1 MQIFVSLWVTNGQGP
16 SATHKMLKTSI
27 FDGAMYKSISA
38 PNDPKLAN
46 ISVSWNVDGVP
57 IFKSSPFHI
66 WPLQVTINELPPN
79 LRAKRVIL
87 GGLWFGPRKPEV
99 NSFLQ

>member
-1 MQIFVSLWVTNGQGP
+1 MKLSISDQLLCKCKNADFCQSLGYNGQGP

-38 PNDPKLAN
+38 PNDPKLSN

-57 IFKSSPFHI
+57 IFIFSFSHLATSSHN
-66 WPLQVTINELPPN
+66 QRALP
-79 LRAKRVIL
+79 
-87 GGLWFGPRKPEV
+87 
-99 NSFLQ
+99 